1 MLDALSTL
9 ASNQLLVGG
18 VGTLAFG
25 ALMYLLRAIP
35 EKFVDM
41 LGRVLWT
48 KLFVES
54 LSNEYRD
61 VDGFIATRRLDF
73 FSRSLEIKDGAL
85 KTGFGG
91 GWGVYNGVLF
101 KYSKS
106 KAAQQI
112 ALDVV
117 AKQE

>member
-54 LSNEYRD
+54 LSN
-61 VDGFIATRRLDF
+61 
-73 FSRSLEIKDGAL
+73 
-85 KTGFGG
+85 
-91 GWGVYNGVLF
+91 
-101 KYSKS
+101 
-106 KAAQQI
+106 
-112 ALDVV
+112 
-117 AKQE
+117 